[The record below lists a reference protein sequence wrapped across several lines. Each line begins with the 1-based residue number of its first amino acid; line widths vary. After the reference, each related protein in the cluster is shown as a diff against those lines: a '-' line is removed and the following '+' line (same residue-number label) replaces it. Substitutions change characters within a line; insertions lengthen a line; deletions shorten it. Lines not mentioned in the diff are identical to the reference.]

1 MACAGAV
8 WCLLAEGG
16 GGEHGGDMAAAPLD
30 GHRAPHQEE
39 EAEVGLALLDYGLAR
54 HCKRWSEPLHHSSK

>member
-1 MACAGAV
+1 MTLRRLTV
-8 WCLLAEGG
+8 CLLAEGG

-39 EAEVGLALLDYGLAR
+39 EAEVGL
-54 HCKRWSEPLHHSSK
+54 KV